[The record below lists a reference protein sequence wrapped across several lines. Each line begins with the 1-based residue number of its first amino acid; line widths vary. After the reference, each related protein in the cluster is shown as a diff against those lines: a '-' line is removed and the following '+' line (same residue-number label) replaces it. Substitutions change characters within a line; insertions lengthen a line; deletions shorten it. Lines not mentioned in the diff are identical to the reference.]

1 MMANRFK
8 GEVAIDCE
16 GSRYTLRMD
25 MLALAA
31 FEDATGENAL
41 SWAEAAEGGQ
51 AAVGDMIE
59 MIRCTLARHHP
70 EADYRLAG
78 DILSED
84 PGVLLRLFRAASP
97 ELAQDEPEDGPEDGP
112 GKPLPAPAAG

>member
-8 GEVAIDCE
+8 GEIDALCE
-16 GSRYTLRMD
+16 GRRYTLRMD
-25 MLALAA
+25 MLALAD

-41 SWAEAAEGGQ
+41 SWAEAAEGGR

-70 EADYRLAG
+70 EADRQLAG
-78 DILSED
+78 DLLSED
-84 PGVLLRLFRAASP
+84 PGLLLRLFRAASP
-97 ELAQDEPEDGPEDGP
+97 EIAQDAPEDGP